1 MRHMIYALFQ
11 DAGEAE
17 AALQDIESAG
27 LSKEQVHVAVHRGP
41 LRDDDMSYAESDAF
55 RGLLI
60 GLLCG
65 VVGGALIGLLL
76 AGPLHILPLSW
87 LTSIGLGILG
97 GTVLGG
103 LAGLLYGAG
112 LPDNKLQRLHRQ
124 MHPGQV
130 LLAVEAEDLRAK
142 DAVVQICR
150 QHGAIEAT

>member
-11 DAGEAE
+11 EAGEAE

-27 LSKEQVHVAVHRGP
+27 FSRDQVHVAVHRGP
-41 LRDDDMSYAESDAF
+41 LRDDDLSYAESDAF
-55 RGLLI
+55 HGLLT

-76 AGPLHILPLSW
+76 AGPMHILPVSL
-87 LTSIGLGILG
+87 LTSVGLGVLG
-97 GTVLGG
+97 GAVLGG

-112 LPDNKLQRLHRQ
+112 LPDTRLQRLHQQ
-124 MHPGQV
+124 MRPGQV
-130 LLAVEAEDLRAK
+130 LLAAEAQDLRAR
-142 DAVVQICR
+142 DVIDQICR

>member
-11 DAGEAE
+11 EAGEAE

-27 LSKEQVHVAVHRGP
+27 LSREEVHVALHSNP
-41 LRDDDMSYAESDAF
+41 LRDDDMSYTESDAF

-76 AGPLHILPLSW
+76 AGPLRILPVGL
-87 LTSIGLGILG
+87 LTSVGLGILG

-112 LPDNKLQRLHRQ
+112 LPDNKLQHLHKRMQ
-124 MHPGQV
+124 PGQV
-130 LLAVEAEDLRAK
+130 LLAAEAQDLRAK
-142 DAVVQICR
+142 DAVMQICR
-150 QHGAIEAT
+150 QRGAIEAT